1 VRRRVLAA
9 TALLLLTISG
19 LLGPV
24 DAVGAAASED
34 AGRQVVLL
42 LVPRSSWSELPARFD
57 GWAKAS
63 VAIATANGARRESDV
78 YLTISKGG
86 RASGFGARIGSGPMS
101 WDGERL
107 TFTDWDDFVD
117 HDKDLRY
124 GGDIG
129 TLGENAREAGLT
141 TVAITRSN
149 TMSAMVLADRDGVVD
164 RAIVGGGAL
173 EVAGEV
179 RRGTDLIV
187 AETSAA
193 ALAPV
198 LDAVGDTC
206 TIVASSSMPRGR
218 RALGALA
225 VSPACGLGSGRLVS
239 ATTRQPDYT
248 VVADLLPTTLEL
260 LGLDS
265 DVDDEAAVIRPAGG
279 TRTVQE
285 LIDRSDRAR
294 VTARSSGYFNAL
306 GVAAVLLG
314 LFATQMTERWRR
326 RWAAAL
332 LALPG
337 SILLIEL
344 VPWWRIG
351 VAGGLALAVG
361 TAVVIG
367 ALASVAFERRPR
379 LLVGVLA
386 LGTALLLGIDASTGG
401 LLQFDSGIANNAIG
415 AGRFSGM
422 GNIPYGFLIAAC
434 LLTAGLALDRW
445 GRRAVVPLAVG
456 LAAAVVADGA
466 PTLGADVGGVL
477 AAVPA
482 FAFLLFSWRRPLP
495 LRRLALLGMSGVVV
509 LSVFAAFDVSRPA
522 ASRTHLGRT
531 LTNGDLLP
539 TIIRRE
545 MAALQSFQRS
555 TWCVVLLVVLVGFAV
570 MWEQLPTTRPL
581 QVMLAAIGIAA
592 FLGTFVNDSGVS
604 VAGAMAAVAWPAHVV
619 LLRPAP
625 ESDVS
630 EGERGG
636 TAPRRQPPRSSGS
649 APARSAR

>member
-1 VRRRVLAA
+1 
-9 TALLLLTISG
+9 
-19 LLGPV
+19 
-24 DAVGAAASED
+24 
-34 AGRQVVLL
+34 VVLL
-42 LVPRSSWSELPARFD
+42 LVPRSSWAEMPDRFD
-57 GWAKAS
+57 GWARAS
-63 VAIATANGARRESDV
+63 VAIATANSARRESDV
-78 YLTISKGG
+78 YLTLSKGG
-86 RASGFGARIGSGPMS
+86 RSSGLGGRVGTGPMS
-101 WDGERL
+101 LEGARL
-107 TFTDWDDFVD
+107 TYLEWDDFVE

-129 TLGENAREAGLT
+129 TLGEHSSAAGLS
-141 TVAITRSN
+141 TVAITRTN
-149 TMSAMVLADRDGVVD
+149 TMSAMVLATRDGVVD
-164 RAIVGGGAL
+164 RAILGGGAL
-173 EVAGEV
+173 EVAAEV

-187 AETSAA
+187 AETSVA
-193 ALAPV
+193 ALPSV
-198 LDAVGDTC
+198 LDGVGDTC
-206 TIVASSSMPRGR
+206 TIVTSSSMPRGR

-225 VSPACGLGSGRLVS
+225 ISPSCGLGSGRLVS
-239 ATTRQPDYT
+239 ATTRQPDYA
-248 VVADLLPTTLEL
+248 VVADLMPTTLEL

-265 DVDDEAAVIRPAGG
+265 DVDDEAATIRPAAGE
-279 TRTVQE
+279 RSVQE
-285 LIDRSDRAR
+285 LIDLSERAR
-294 VTARSSGYFNAL
+294 VTGRSSGYFNAL

-314 LFATQMTERWRR
+314 LFATQMTDRWRR
-326 RWAAAL
+326 RWAACL

-367 ALASVAFERRPR
+367 AAASAAFERRPR

-386 LGTALLLGIDASTGG
+386 LGTAVLLAVDASTGG
-401 LLQFDSGIANNAIG
+401 HLQFDSGIANNAIG

-422 GNIPYGFLIAAC
+422 GNIPYGFLVAAC

-445 GRRAVVPLAVG
+445 GRRAVVPLAIG
-456 LAAAVVADGA
+456 LGAAVVANSA
-466 PTLGADVGGVL
+466 PNLGADVGGVI

-482 FAFLLFSWRRPLP
+482 FALLLLSWRRPLP
-495 LRRLALLGMSGVVV
+495 VRRLALLGVSGLVV
-509 LSVFAAFDVSRPA
+509 LSAFAAFDVSRPA
-522 ASRTHLGRT
+522 TSRTHLGRT

-570 MWEQLPTTRPL
+570 MWEQLPTARPL

-625 ESDVS
+625 TSGFS
-630 EGERGG
+630 EDERGG
-636 TAPRRQPPRSSGS
+636 TAPPRRPPRSSGS